1 MGQILALHGA
11 MGLSGKPAPLA
22 QVAVG
27 KCKTLAYSI
36 TMTLRPFHLA
46 FPVNDLAAAREFYGD
61 AMGCREGRSSDEW
74 VDFDFYGHQIVA
86 HLAPGRAGDRTSN
99 HVDGHGVPVPH
110 FGIVLA
116 MEDWQ
121 DLADRLMAAG
131 VEFAI
136 EPTIRF
142 RGQPGEQATMFFR
155 DPSGN
160 ALEMKAFADDA
171 MLFAT

>member
-11 MGLSGKPAPLA
+11 MGLSGKTAPLA

-121 DLADRLMAAG
+121 DLADRLTAAG